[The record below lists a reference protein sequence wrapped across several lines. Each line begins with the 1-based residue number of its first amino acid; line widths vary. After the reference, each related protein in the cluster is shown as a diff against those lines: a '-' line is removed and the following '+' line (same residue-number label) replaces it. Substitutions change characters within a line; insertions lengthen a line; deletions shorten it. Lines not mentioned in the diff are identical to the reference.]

1 MNDTVI
7 NIKTTTETKER
18 ARKVA
23 DDLGFNLS
31 SLINAYLREL
41 IRTKRVNFS
50 LKEEPTLYLESA
62 LEQSSADVERGDV
75 SPPFSD
81 VDDAVSWLKGA

>member
-1 MNDTVI
+1 MGI
-7 NIKTTTETKER
+7 
-18 ARKVA
+18 
-23 DDLGFNLS
+23 FNTPI
-31 SLINAYLREL
+31 INAYLREL

-50 LKEEPTLYLESA
+50 LKEESTPYFESA
-62 LEQSSADVERGDV
+62 FERSSADVDRGDV